1 MSHTRLAFAAVVVLF
16 IAVAAVMMVFNP
28 HGG

>member
-1 MSHTRLAFAAVVVLF
+1 MSHTRLAFVAVVVAF
-16 IAVAAVMMVFNP
+16 IAVAAVMMGLNP

>member
-1 MSHTRLAFAAVVVLF
+1 MSHSRLAFVAVVVLF
-16 IAVAAVMMVFNP
+16 IAAVAVMMIFNP